1 MLGGGRVIC
10 TPGWPHTN
18 VVQACI
24 EILHPPSAGQHDI
37 IPCLGRVFAFSV
49 FVCFNF
55 SIKKGL
61 TKFVRIY
68 LSESSALV
76 SSVFLNVIW

>member
-1 MLGGGRVIC
+1 MNPRLAS
-10 TPGWPHTN
+10 TTY

-24 EILHPPSAGQHDI
+24 EILHPPSEGQDYI
-37 IPCLGRVFAFSV
+37 IPCLERVFAFSV

-55 SIKKGL
+55 SVMKGL

-68 LSESSALV
+68 LSESSVFV
-76 SSVFLNVIW
+76 SSVVLNAIW